1 MKIIVVGG
9 VAAGASAAARAR
21 RLDET
26 AEIIILEQGRHVSFA
41 NCGLPYH
48 IGGDIRDREH
58 LLLQTPESLKASL
71 NLDVRT
77 AHRVQSID
85 RAAKKIVVRDRDADQ
100 VYEETYDK
108 LVLCPGASPIRPPL
122 PGMDLP
128 RVFVLRNVVDMDII
142 KREVDQGAKRAV
154 VIGGGYIGVEM
165 AENLRHRR
173 MDVEL
178 VELAKQI
185 IPPLDPEMAR
195 DLEDHMRQQGV
206 KLHLGVAASAFRQEG
221 ENLIVEL
228 ASGKKIATDF
238 VVLSIGVR
246 PEAGLAKEAGLEIG
260 PNGGIRVDEHMR
272 TSDPDIYAAGDA
284 VEVIDT
290 VTGTPALIPLAGPA
304 NRQGRIAAENICGRS
319 TKYTTTQGTSVVK
332 VFHMTGGGT
341 GATEKVLK
349 RRGIKYHKAYIHPP
363 GHAEYYPGT
372 AAMHL
377 KLLFADDGKILGAQV
392 VGYDGIDKRI
402 DVLATALRAGLT
414 VYDLQELELAYA
426 PPYGSAKDPV
436 NMIGF
441 VAANMLQ
448 GDTEVWYAEDFPK
461 KTQDGTIV
469 DVRPKTAYDLGHIP
483 GAVNIPLGQLR
494 ERMDEIPKDKPVYLY
509 CKVGF
514 TSYLAYRIL
523 KQKGWPRAANL
534 SGGMLTFRSWHG
546 DEQAPGVPEA
556 PLVSYPAGTSG
567 EIASTGRTLELDA
580 CGLQCPGPIMKLR
593 DTAAGMNA
601 GDELVVTAS
610 DPGFFSD
617 APAWCRRNGH
627 ELLDITRDGMKITAR
642 IRVGGARATAVVPPA
657 GSSKKTFVVFSGDLD
672 RVLAAFV
679 IANGAVAMGSEV
691 TLFFTFWGLNALRRG
706 NPPPVEKGLLD
717 RMFGMM
723 MPRGA
728 GALKL
733 SNMHMMGAGTKM
745 MRHVMKTKG
754 VKSLPELMADA
765 KASGVRL
772 VACSMSMDVMGI
784 TKEELIEG
792 VAVGGVAAFLE
803 EADQSGTT
811 LFI

>member
-58 LLLQTPESLKASL
+58 LLLQTPQSLKASL

-85 RAAKKIVVRDRDADQ
+85 RAAKKITVRDRDADQ

-122 PGMDLP
+122 PGIDLP
-128 RVFVLRNVVDMDII
+128 KVFVLRNVVDMDII
-142 KREVDQGAKRAV
+142 KREVDQSAKHAV

-165 AENLRHRR
+165 AENLRHRK

-178 VELAKQI
+178 IELARQI

-206 KLHLGVAASAFRQEG
+206 KLHLGVAASAFRKEG
-221 ENLIVEL
+221 ERLVVEL
-228 ASGKKIATDF
+228 ANGKKITTDF
-238 VVLSIGVR
+238 VVLSVGVR
-246 PEAGLAKEAGLEIG
+246 PEAGLAKDAGLELG
-260 PNGGIRVDEHMR
+260 PNGGIKVDEHMR

-284 VEVIDT
+284 VEIMDT
-290 VTGTPALIPLAGPA
+290 VTGKPSLIPLAGPA
-304 NRQGRIAAENICGRS
+304 NRQGRIAAENICGRN

-341 GATEKVLK
+341 GATEKMLK
-349 RRGIKYHKAYIHPP
+349 RQGIKYNKAYIHPP

-392 VGYDGIDKRI
+392 VGFDGIDKRI

-441 VAANMLQ
+441 VASNMLQ
-448 GDTEVWYAEDFPK
+448 GDTEVWYAEDFPA
-461 KTQDGTIV
+461 KTQGGTIV
-469 DVRPKTAYDLGHIP
+469 DVRPKTTFDLGHIP

-494 ERMDEIPKDKPVYLY
+494 ERMDEIPRDKPVYLY

-523 KQKGWPRAANL
+523 KQKGYSKAANL
-534 SGGMLTFRSWHG
+534 SGGMLTFKSWHG
-546 DEQAPGVPEA
+546 DEKAAGGPEA
-556 PLVSYPAGTSG
+556 PLVSYPTDTAA
-567 EIASTGRTLELDA
+567 EPVATGKTVELDA
-580 CGLQCPGPIMKLR
+580 CGLQCPGPIMKLK
-593 DTAAGMNA
+593 DTVAGMNA
-601 GDELVVTAS
+601 GDELVVVAS
-610 DPGFFSD
+610 DPGFASD

-627 ELLDITRDGMKITAR
+627 ELIEVQRDGMNIRAR
-642 IRVGGARATAVVPPA
+642 IRVGGAPKPVAATSSA
-657 GSSKKTFVVFSGDLD
+657 SSKKTFVVFSGELD
-672 RVLAAFV
+672 RVLAAFI

-691 TLFFTFWGLNALRRG
+691 TLFFTFWGLNALRKG
-706 NPPPVEKGLLD
+706 NPPPVEKGPLD
-717 RMFGMM
+717 KMFGMM

-728 GALKL
+728 EKLKL
-733 SNMHMMGAGTKM
+733 SNLNMMGAGTKM
-745 MRHVMKTKG
+745 MQQVMKSKG

-765 KASGVRL
+765 KAAGVRL

-784 TKEELIEG
+784 RKEELIDG
-792 VAVGGVAAFLE
+792 VEVGGVAAFLE

-811 LFI
+811 MFI

>member
-48 IGGDIRDREH
+48 IGGDIKDREH

-77 AHRVQSID
+77 GHRVQSID
-85 RAAKKIVVRDRDADQ
+85 RAAKKIAVRDRDADQ

-108 LVLCPGASPIRPPL
+108 LVLCPGANPIRPPL
-122 PGMDLP
+122 PGIDLP
-128 RVFVLRNVVDMDII
+128 KVFVLRNVVDMDII
-142 KREVDQGAKRAV
+142 KREVDQGAKHAV

-165 AENLRHRR
+165 VENLRLRK
-173 MDVEL
+173 MNVEL
-178 VELAKQI
+178 IELAKQI

-206 KLHLGVAASAFRQEG
+206 KLHLGIAASAFRQEAG
-221 ENLIVEL
+221 KIVVEL
-228 ASGKKIATDF
+228 ANGKKIITDF
-238 VVLSIGVR
+238 VVLSVGVR
-246 PEAGLAKEAGLEIG
+246 PEAALAKDAGLELG
-260 PNGGIRVDEHMR
+260 PSGGIKVDEHMR

-284 VEVIDT
+284 VEVVDT
-290 VTGTPALIPLAGPA
+290 VTGKPSLIPLAGPA
-304 NRQGRIAAENICGRS
+304 NRQGRIAGENICGRN

-341 GATEKVLK
+341 GATEKMLQ
-349 RRGIKYHKAYIHPP
+349 RQGIKYNKAYIHPA

-436 NMIGF
+436 NMAGF

-448 GDTEVWYAEDFPK
+448 DDTEVWYAEDFPK
-461 KTQDGTIV
+461 KTQSGTIV

-523 KQKGWPRAANL
+523 KQSGYARASNL

-556 PLVSYPAGTSG
+556 PLVSYPTEAAG
-567 EIASTGRTLELDA
+567 EVAATGRIIELDA
-580 CGLQCPGPIMKLR
+580 CGMQCPGPIMKLKE
-593 DTAAGMNA
+593 TAAAMSA
-601 GDELVVTAS
+601 GDELVVAAS
-610 DPGFFSD
+610 DPGFASD

-627 ELLDITRDGMKITAR
+627 ELLDISRDGMKITAR
-642 IRVGGARATAVVPPA
+642 IRVGGAAKPVAAAA
-657 GSSKKTFVVFSGDLD
+657 GLSSKKTFVVFSGELD
-672 RVLAAFV
+672 RVLAAFI

-717 RMFGMM
+717 KMFGMM

-728 GALKL
+728 ESLKL
-733 SNMHMMGAGTKM
+733 SSLNMMGAGTKM
-745 MRHVMKTKG
+745 MRHVMKSKG
-754 VKSLPELMADA
+754 VKSLPELIADA
-765 KASGVRL
+765 KAAGVRL

-784 TKEELIEG
+784 RKEELIDG
-792 VAVGGVAAFLE
+792 VEVGGVAAFLE

-811 LFI
+811 MFI

>member
-349 RRGIKYHKAYIHPP
+349 RRGIKYHKAYSSSGPC
-363 GHAEYYPGT
+363 
-372 AAMHL
+372 
-377 KLLFADDGKILGAQV
+377 
-392 VGYDGIDKRI
+392 GI
-402 DVLATALRAGLT
+402 
-414 VYDLQELELAYA
+414 
-426 PPYGSAKDPV
+426 
-436 NMIGF
+436 
-441 VAANMLQ
+441 
-448 GDTEVWYAEDFPK
+448 
-461 KTQDGTIV
+461 
-469 DVRPKTAYDLGHIP
+469 
-483 GAVNIPLGQLR
+483 
-494 ERMDEIPKDKPVYLY
+494 
-509 CKVGF
+509 
-514 TSYLAYRIL
+514 
-523 KQKGWPRAANL
+523 L
-534 SGGMLTFRSWHG
+534 SGHG
-546 DEQAPGVPEA
+546 RHAPEA
-556 PLVSYPAGTSG
+556 PV
-567 EIASTGRTLELDA
+567 
-580 CGLQCPGPIMKLR
+580 
-593 DTAAGMNA
+593 
-601 GDELVVTAS
+601 
-610 DPGFFSD
+610 
-617 APAWCRRNGH
+617 CR
-627 ELLDITRDGMKITAR
+627 
-642 IRVGGARATAVVPPA
+642 
-657 GSSKKTFVVFSGDLD
+657 
-672 RVLAAFV
+672 
-679 IANGAVAMGSEV
+679 
-691 TLFFTFWGLNALRRG
+691 
-706 NPPPVEKGLLD
+706 
-717 RMFGMM
+717 
-723 MPRGA
+723 
-728 GALKL
+728 
-733 SNMHMMGAGTKM
+733 
-745 MRHVMKTKG
+745 
-754 VKSLPELMADA
+754 
-765 KASGVRL
+765 
-772 VACSMSMDVMGI
+772 
-784 TKEELIEG
+784 
-792 VAVGGVAAFLE
+792 
-803 EADQSGTT
+803 
-811 LFI
+811 